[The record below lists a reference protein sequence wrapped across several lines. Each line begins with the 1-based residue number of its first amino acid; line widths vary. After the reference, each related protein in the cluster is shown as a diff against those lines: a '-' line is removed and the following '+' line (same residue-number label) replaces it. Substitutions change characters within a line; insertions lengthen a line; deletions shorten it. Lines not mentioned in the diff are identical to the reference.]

1 MCSHS
6 HFITQATTTLSD
18 DYEYLGTLAMTI
30 ATTCRHTGAELFVT
44 GPLALKVT
52 LLKSVV
58 SFFITTRASQDA
70 THSSVADVA
79 MSATLNDAFQSHS
92 LECYNNVTKTLNP
105 HPYLPLHPKSK
116 EKKGKILC
124 TFILFAYAPASCLSS
139 RRAAS
144 RASHVSSP
152 QKLPPP
158 F

>member
-92 LECYNNVTKTLNP
+92 LECYNNVTQTLNP
-105 HPYLPLHPKSK
+105 HPPPTSPSTQRPKKKRERFVVPLYFSHMLPL
-116 EKKGKILC
+116 L
-124 TFILFAYAPASCLSS
+124 
-139 RRAAS
+139 
-144 RASHVSSP
+144 V
-152 QKLPPP
+152 
-158 F
+158 